1 MGAACALVGLGL
13 ITASLPASGA
23 DAQVMEIGVGQIT
36 TYDRPMVFT
45 REGAAAIPSASRRSR
60 AKRVSNKGLTM
71 YDRPAV
77 FLKDGTAVLPIY
89 VPPPVPKAR
98 PGVIA
103 SAETRA
109 ALEAA
114 ARGAAVSSDLLE
126 AVSWQESRHQ
136 AGVVSR
142 AGAIG
147 EMQLMPQTARMLGI
161 NPYDTRE
168 NYRGGAA
175 YLSGLLR
182 RYDGDLIRSLAA
194 YNAGPGAVDRYGGV
208 PPYRETQNYV
218 ASIMNRLS
226 HHAASFSQTGE

>member
-1 MGAACALVGLGL
+1 MEVGAG
-13 ITASLPASGA
+13 
-23 DAQVMEIGVGQIT
+23 QVT

-45 REGAAAIPSASRRSR
+45 REGAATIPDAASRRSR
-60 AKRVSNKGLTM
+60 TKRVSNKGLTM

-109 ALEAA
+109 ALEEA

-126 AVSWQESRHQ
+126 AVSWQESRHR

-147 EMQLMPQTARMLGI
+147 EMQLMPQTARMLGV
-161 NPYDTRE
+161 NPFDTRE

-226 HHAASFSQTGE
+226 RHAASFSQTGE